1 MSLFLPQSADAKFSL
16 SVFRSTYWYSLGT
29 ETFCGL
35 SENSK
40 IFHRKIVLITDQ
52 PLLKKF
58 PPQYSPKKG

>member
-16 SVFRSTYWYSLGT
+16 SVFGSTYWYSLGMGT
-29 ETFCGL
+29 TFCGL

-40 IFHRKIVLITDQ
+40 SFHRKIVLITVQ

-58 PPQYSPKKG
+58 PPQCSP